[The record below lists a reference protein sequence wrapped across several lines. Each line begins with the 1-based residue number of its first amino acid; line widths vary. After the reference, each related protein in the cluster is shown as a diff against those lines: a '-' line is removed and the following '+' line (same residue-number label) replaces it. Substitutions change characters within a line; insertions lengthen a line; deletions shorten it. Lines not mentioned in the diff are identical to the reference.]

1 MRVEINVTREQ
12 LELKL
17 FPENQIDVAALD
29 EMGKGEGPA
38 QVVTIADQGLV
49 VRKNRKTHLTE

>member
-1 MRVEINVTREQ
+1 MRVEINVTGEL

-17 FPENQIDVAALD
+17 FPENPLDVAALD

-38 QVVTIADQGLV
+38 QVISIAEQGLV
-49 VRKNRKTHLTE
+49 VRKNRRQRQMD